1 MDSSFNLNLEEYNL
15 NDILDL
21 FGLEHDFTESEL
33 RNAKKVIMKVHP
45 DKSRLDKKFFIF
57 FSKAYNILCYIF
69 RFREKQEN
77 QCTRSNVMYD
87 KDSYYDEAEEA
98 MFAKFIASK
107 DFNKKFNELFEAN
120 KVKNEFESGGYEDWY
135 KAEHDE
141 NAKSRDTITSVSQM
155 GDAFHKERLRAK
167 ELIKYKGVQELNAS
181 GGAIG
186 TDLAMTR
193 PESYSSDL
201 FSKLPYEDLRKAH
214 EESVVPVF
222 ESDVKRDYNSL
233 EQLQFQR
240 DANRRSFVP
249 LDGQEL
255 KQHLKE
261 KKYSES
267 MATSQRAFAL
277 ARQAELAAEARKNFN
292 RNFQFLT
299 EN

>member
-21 FGLEHDFTESEL
+21 FGLDHDFTESEL

-45 DKSRLDKKFFIF
+45 DKSKLDKKFFIF

-77 QCTRSNVMYD
+77 DGCVNTQYN
-87 KDSYYDEAEEA
+87 KNEYYDEAEEA
-98 MFAKFIASK
+98 KFAKFIASK

-120 KVKNEFESGGYEDWY
+120 KIKNDFESGGYGDWY
-135 KAEHDE
+135 KADDE
-141 NAKSRDTITSVSQM
+141 IGKSRHSITSVSQL

-167 ELIKYKGVQELNAS
+167 ELIEYKGVQEINS
-181 GGAIG
+181 TGGG
-186 TDLAMTR
+186 TDLAMSR
-193 PESYSSDL
+193 PENYSSDL

-214 EESVVPVF
+214 EENVVPVL
-222 ESDVKRDYNSL
+222 ESDVKREYNSL

-240 DANRRSFVP
+240 DVNRRSFVP
-249 LDGQEL
+249 LDGDEL
-255 KQHLKE
+255 KQHIKE

-267 MATSQRAFAL
+267 MATSQRAFTL
-277 ARQAELAAEARKNFN
+277 AKQSEQATEAKKNFN
-292 RNFQFLT
+292 KNFQFIT
-299 EN
+299 Y